1 MSKLTADL
9 LNKFAKCCQA
19 NEKYQPQNNPAKVF
33 LLQLAQR
40 NFSQV
45 GTDKGDQ
52 QQSRRDECRNR
63 LPRLQ
68 QIRPRQKLQA

>member
-1 MSKLTADL
+1 MRNTNTKTILR
-9 LNKFAKCCQA
+9 K
-19 NEKYQPQNNPAKVF
+19 F

-45 GTDKGDQ
+45 GTDKGGP
-52 QQSRRDECRNR
+52 EEMNVRNR